1 MMSEEGH
8 SFSAEKK
15 AKARIGG
22 TDRVRGKNCEL
33 KGSSQNKS
41 KQKKN
46 LSGQIALGYYRL
58 KNKSWNYARETDH
71 RPFTFYPV

>member
-1 MMSEEGH
+1 MEVLTGLGGRTVSL
-8 SFSAEKK
+8 K
-15 AKARIGG
+15 ALVKTKA
-22 TDRVRGKNCEL
+22 N
-33 KGSSQNKS
+33 
-41 KQKKN
+41 KKN